1 MTRNI
6 LYNGA
11 LVLLALIVLAG
22 IGGPAAAQH
31 LGDAT
36 SSGTAGDAPEMEVTD
51 LDPTDVVVRQ
61 GDTITVSAN
70 VTNVGNATGTA
81 GVSLLFDEAEIATT
95 GETVEENETRSVQL
109 TVTVDLERGE
119 YNLTIA
125 TADDSKTGTLTV
137 EAEPECNRY
146 VDQDSIATLDGALD
160 AIDDYENGDLSLDRV
175 LLVIDSY
182 ELQVP
187 LRDLIEDQDG
197 GSTLTW
203 CY

>member
-31 LGDAT
+31 LGDAA
-36 SSGTAGDAPEMEVTD
+36 SSGAAGDAPEMEATD
-51 LDPTDVVVRQ
+51 LEP
-61 GDTITVSAN
+61 
-70 VTNVGNATGTA
+70 
-81 GVSLLFDEAEIATT
+81 
-95 GETVEENETRSVQL
+95 
-109 TVTVDLERGE
+109 GE
-119 YNLTIA
+119 YNLMIA
-125 TADDSKTGTLTV
+125 TADDSKTRTLTV
-137 EAEPECNRY
+137 EDHHECNRY
-146 VDQDSIATLDGALD
+146 VDEDDIATLGGALN

-187 LRDLIEDQDG
+187 LQDLTEDQDG

>member
-36 SSGTAGDAPEMEVTD
+36 SSGTAGDAPEMEATD
-51 LDPTDVVVRQ
+51 LEP
-61 GDTITVSAN
+61 
-70 VTNVGNATGTA
+70 
-81 GVSLLFDEAEIATT
+81 
-95 GETVEENETRSVQL
+95 
-109 TVTVDLERGE
+109 GE
-119 YNLTIA
+119 YNLMIA

-137 EAEPECNRY
+137 EDHHECNRY
-146 VDQDSIATLDGALD
+146 VDEDDIATLDGALD

-187 LRDLIEDQDG
+187 LQDLTEDQDG

>member
-1 MTRNI
+1 MTRNT

-22 IGGPAAAQH
+22 TGGPAAAQH
-31 LGDAT
+31 LGDAA

-109 TVTVDLERGE
+109 TVTVDLEPGE

-125 TADDSKTGTLTV
+125 TAGDSKTGTLTV

-146 VDQDSIATLDGALD
+146 VDEDGVATLDGALN

-187 LRDLIEDQDG
+187 LQELIEDQDG
-197 GSTLTW
+197 GSALTW

>member
-1 MTRNI
+1 MTRNT

-22 IGGPAAAQH
+22 TGGPAAAQH
-31 LGDAT
+31 LGDAA
-36 SSGTAGDAPEMEVTD
+36 SSGTAGDAPEMEATD
-51 LDPTDVVVRQ
+51 LEP
-61 GDTITVSAN
+61 
-70 VTNVGNATGTA
+70 
-81 GVSLLFDEAEIATT
+81 
-95 GETVEENETRSVQL
+95 
-109 TVTVDLERGE
+109 GE

-146 VDQDSIATLDGALD
+146 VDENGIATLDGALN

-187 LRDLIEDQDG
+187 LQDLIEDQDG

>member
-1 MTRNI
+1 
-6 LYNGA
+6 
-11 LVLLALIVLAG
+11 
-22 IGGPAAAQH
+22 
-31 LGDAT
+31 
-36 SSGTAGDAPEMEVTD
+36 MEVTD

-81 GVSLLFDEAEIATT
+81 DVSLLVDETEIATT

-109 TVTVDLERGE
+109 TFAVDLEPGE

-146 VDQDSIATLDGALD
+146 VDEDGVATLDGALD